1 MQNMMNNMLNNE
13 KHVKQVLRQKHL
25 GMLIDSRQDFY
36 GYLRNVSNNVNR
48 SMELLSKLQN
58 ILPKLTLLTIK
69 KSFILA

>member
-1 MQNMMNNMLNNE
+1 MNNMLNNE
-13 KHVKQVLRQKHL
+13 KHVKQVSRQKHL

-48 SMELLSKLQN
+48 SIELLSKLQN

-69 KSFILA
+69 KSFTLA